1 VARPRSRVDGP
12 LDSAPGWVSV
22 GAAFLSM
29 AAVFG
34 VAYSFGAFFAPMAAE
49 FGTGSG
55 ATSLVFSIT
64 ACCWFLLGS
73 VSGRAVDRFGP
84 RPVLLVGALA
94 LAGGLLVTSAAPRL
108 WVGYLG
114 YGLGVGV
121 AVACGYV
128 PMVAVV
134 GAWFDRHR
142 APAIGIAVAG
152 IGVGTLA
159 GAPLA
164 AELIARYGWRQA
176 DVVLGLGGAA
186 LLVLAA
192 LVARRPPE
200 PVGEP
205 PRGLREVVR
214 TREFRAMYA
223 ATLLASVALFVPL
236 VYLPAAAV
244 AAGASPVAGAALIG
258 VIGVASTVGR
268 LVIGVLADRAGRVRT
283 FQLCFAV
290 LAGAF
295 AIWFAG
301 RTWPWLLA
309 FAIVLGTGYGGWIA
323 LQPTV
328 LAELFG
334 VRGLGGLVGLVYTAA
349 GIGALVG
356 PPVAGVLVDL
366 AGGYGWAI
374 VTGGACGL
382 VAFLALLRLPARAT
396 GAGPVR
402 PPPAGS

>member
-1 VARPRSRVDGP
+1 MARRRSRVDDP
-12 LDSAPGWVSV
+12 LDSTRGWVSV
-22 GAAFLSM
+22 GAAFASM

-64 ACCWFLLGS
+64 ACCWFLLGP

-94 LAGGLLVTSAAPRL
+94 LGGGLSVTSAAQQL

-134 GAWFDRHR
+134 GAWFDRYR
-142 APAIGIAVAG
+142 APAIGLAVAG

-164 AELIARYGWRQA
+164 AALIAAHGWRQA
-176 DVVLGLGGAA
+176 HLLLGVGGAA

-192 LVARRPPE
+192 VAVRRPPD
-200 PVGEP
+200 PTGEE

-214 TREFRAMYA
+214 SGEFRAMYT

-236 VYLPAAAV
+236 VFLPAAAV
-244 AAGASPVAGAALIG
+244 ASGASPVAGAALIG

-283 FQLCFAV
+283 FQVCFAV
-290 LAGAF
+290 LAASF
-295 AIWFAG
+295 AIWAVG
-301 RTWPWLLA
+301 SSWPWLLA

-334 VRGLGGLVGLVYTAA
+334 VRGLGALVGLVYTAA
-349 GIGALVG
+349 GIGALIG
-356 PPVAGVLVDL
+356 PPLAGVLVDA
-366 AGGYGWAI
+366 AGGYGWA
-374 VTGGACGL
+374 VVAGGLCGL
-382 VAFLALLRLPARAT
+382 LAFLSLLRLPARA
-396 GAGPVR
+396 A
-402 PPPAGS
+402 PAER

>member
-1 VARPRSRVDGP
+1 MRRRTAGRDA

-22 GAAFLSM
+22 AAAFVAM
-29 AAVFG
+29 TAVFG

-49 FGTGSG
+49 FGAGSG

-84 RPVLLVGALA
+84 RPVLLLGAVA
-94 LAGGLLVTSAAPRL
+94 LAGGLLLTSAAQQL
-108 WVGYLG
+108 WVGYLS

-134 GAWFDRHR
+134 GAWFDRQR
-142 APAIGIAVAG
+142 ALAVGVAVAG

-164 AELIARYGWRQA
+164 AALIAEHGWRRA
-176 DVVLGLGGAA
+176 HVLLGVGGAL
-186 LLVLAA
+186 LLVVAA
-192 LVARRPPE
+192 VVVRRPPE
-200 PVGEP
+200 PAGDEP
-205 PRGLREVVR
+205 QALREVLR
-214 TREFRAMYA
+214 TAEFRWMYL

-236 VYLPAAAV
+236 VFLPTAAV
-244 AAGASPVAGAALIG
+244 AGGVSPVAAAALIG

-268 LVIGVLADRAGRVRT
+268 LVIGALADRAGRVRT
-283 FQLCFAV
+283 FQASFAV
-290 LAGAF
+290 LAASF
-295 AIWFAG
+295 PIWLVG
-301 RTWPWLLA
+301 TSWPWFVA

-328 LAELFG
+328 LAGLFG

-349 GIGALVG
+349 GVGALVG
-356 PPVAGVLVDL
+356 PPLAGVLVD
-366 AGGYGWAI
+366 ATGGFGWAI
-374 VTGGACGL
+374 AAAGACGL
-382 VAFLALLRLPARAT
+382 AAFLALLRLPS
-396 GAGPVR
+396 GPVLDR
-402 PPPAGS
+402 VTGS

>member
-1 VARPRSRVDGP
+1 MATR
-12 LDSAPGWVSV
+12 LDSTAGWVSV
-22 GAAFLSM
+22 GAGFVSM

-73 VSGRAVDRFGP
+73 VSGRLTDRFGP
-84 RPVLLVGALA
+84 RPVLLVGAVA
-94 LAGGLLVTSAAPRL
+94 LAVGLLVTSAAQQL

-134 GAWFDRHR
+134 GSWFDRHR
-142 APAIGIAVAG
+142 ALAIGLAVSG

-164 AELIARYGWRQA
+164 AVLIDAYGWRQA
-176 DVVLGLGGAA
+176 HVLLGLGGAA

-192 LVARRPPE
+192 VAVSRPPE
-200 PVGEP
+200 PVGEQ
-205 PRGLREVVR
+205 PRVLREVVR
-214 TREFRAMYA
+214 TGEFRAVYA

-236 VYLPAAAV
+236 VFLPAAAV
-244 AAGASPVAGAALIG
+244 AGGASPIAGAALIG
-258 VIGVASTVGR
+258 VVGVASTTGR
-268 LVIGVLADRAGRVRT
+268 LVIGALADRAGRVRA
-283 FQLCFAV
+283 FQACFAV
-290 LAGAF
+290 F
-295 AIWFAG
+295 AVSFAVWFVG
-301 RTWPWLLA
+301 GGSWGWLLA

-334 VRGLGGLVGLVYTAA
+334 VHGLGALVGLVYTAA
-349 GIGALVG
+349 GIGALIG
-356 PPVAGVLVDL
+356 PPVAGVLVD
-366 AGGYGWAI
+366 ATGGFGWAI
-374 VTGGACGL
+374 AAGGVCGL
-382 VAFLALLRLPARAT
+382 AAFLFLLRLPVQIRLT
-396 GAGPVR
+396 GGE
-402 PPPAGS
+402 

>member
-1 VARPRSRVDGP
+1 MRRRTDSPAE

-22 GAAFLSM
+22 GAAFVAM
-29 AAVFG
+29 TAVFG

-73 VSGRAVDRFGP
+73 VSGRMVDRFGP
-84 RPVLLVGALA
+84 RPVLLVGAVA
-94 LAGGLLVTSAAPRL
+94 LAAGLLVTSAAQQL

-134 GAWFDRHR
+134 SAWFDRQR
-142 APAIGIAVAG
+142 ALAVGIAVAG

-164 AELIARYGWRQA
+164 AALIAGYGWRQA
-176 DVVLGLGGAA
+176 FVLLGVGGAL
-186 LLVLAA
+186 LLVAA
-192 LVARRPPE
+192 AVAVRRPPE
-200 PVGEP
+200 PTGDEP
-205 PRGLREVVR
+205 RALREVVR
-214 TREFRAMYA
+214 TGEFRSMYA
-223 ATLLASVALFVPL
+223 ATLLASIALFVPL
-236 VYLPAAAV
+236 VFLPTAAV
-244 AAGASPVAGAALIG
+244 AGGASPVAAAALIG
-258 VIGVASTVGR
+258 VIGVASTLGR
-268 LVIGVLADRAGRVRT
+268 LAIGAVADRAGRVRT
-283 FQLCFAV
+283 FQASFAV
-290 LAGAF
+290 LAASF
-295 AIWFAG
+295 LIWLG
-301 RTWPWLLA
+301 GTSWPWLVA

-328 LAELFG
+328 VAGLFG

-349 GIGALVG
+349 GVGALVG
-356 PPVAGVLVDL
+356 PPLAGVLVD
-366 AGGYGWAI
+366 ATGGFGWAI
-374 VTGGACGL
+374 ATAGACGL
-382 VAFLALLRLPARAT
+382 AAFLALLRLPSGQT
-396 GAGPVR
+396 PT
-402 PPPAGS
+402 P